1 MAPNA
6 GLGGSPRLG
15 EWRAIKVD
23 IKRGDLSIS
32 YPEHLSDMAVKCRA
46 TRRLKLVSR
55 QSASSVSINNKI
67 SDLHCGDHREKAL
80 CGLEICTFTRYLLDG
95 ADKASE
101 CHSISQECLPAALL
115 LEASE
120 VALDGVFGHHVA
132 FLLLVVCSPNRAANT
147 CRLTRPS

>member
-80 CGLEICTFTRYLLDG
+80 CGLEICTFTRHLLDG

-101 CHSISQECLPAALL
+101 CHSISQECHTAALL
-115 LEASE
+115 LEVSE
-120 VALDGVFGHHVA
+120 VALDGVFVLHVG
-132 FLLLVVCSPNRAANT
+132 FILLFAYSANT
-147 CRLTRPS
+147 AGYTSLV